1 MDSNISKKVIVCD
14 LDGTLTKSKSPLGQD
29 MAETIGEV
37 LSKHRMAVISGA
49 GYGQFQNQFLSH
61 LSCGEDKLKNLHL
74 FPVNGSAYYKYNE
87 SVPEKWDQIYLER
100 MSEGDKK
107 EIYNAF
113 GKAIPESGIPVSD
126 PYGKVDILEDR
137 DGQVTF
143 SGLGQEAPLEVKK
156 VWDPD
161 EVKRKKIVEILKKYI
176 PQFEIRIGG
185 ATSIDITRT
194 GINKAYAIKKIEEYL
209 KVDKMDI
216 LFLGDALFPGGNDE
230 TARDA
235 GVECIQVSGPE
246 ETREILKRYTQQV

>member
-1 MDSNISKKVIVCD
+1 
-14 LDGTLTKSKSPLGQD
+14 
-29 MAETIGEV
+29 
-37 LSKHRMAVISGA
+37 
-49 GYGQFQNQFLSH
+49 
-61 LSCGEDKLKNLHL
+61 
-74 FPVNGSAYYKYNE
+74 
-87 SVPEKWDQIYLER
+87 